1 MALNSIS
8 TVSAT
13 ANSQSA
19 QINQQDFLRIL
30 LSQLNAQNPLKPMDN
45 TAFVAQLAQFSQLA
59 QTQEMSTDIKQL
71 LAVQTATQSVSLL
84 GRTVSV
90 LQGASLTAGE
100 VTDISV
106 IGDAPVLTV
115 HPATGADLTGV
126 ALKQI
131 FDIK

>member
-13 ANSQSA
+13 ANSQAA
-19 QINQQDFLRIL
+19 QINQQDFLKIL

-59 QTQEMSTDIKQL
+59 QTQEMSTGIKQL
-71 LAVQTATQSVSLL
+71 LAVQTATQTVSLL
-84 GRTVSV
+84 GRTVNV
-90 LQGASLTAGE
+90 LQGASLTTGA
-100 VTDISV
+100 VTGISV

-115 HPATGADLTGV
+115 HPTTGADLTGV
-126 ALKQI
+126 ALKQV

>member
-1 MALNSIS
+1 MALNSVS
-8 TVSAT
+8 TVST
-13 ANSQSA
+13 TGTTQSA
-19 QINQQDFLRIL
+19 QINQQEFLKIL
-30 LSQLNAQNPLKPMDN
+30 LTQLNAQNPLKPMDN

-59 QTQEMSTDIKQL
+59 QTQEMSTSLKQL
-71 LAVQTATQSVSLL
+71 VSVQTATQTIALL
-84 GRTVSV
+84 GRTVGV
-90 LQGASLTAGE
+90 LNGASLTTGQ

-115 HPATGADLTGV
+115 HPSAGADMTGV